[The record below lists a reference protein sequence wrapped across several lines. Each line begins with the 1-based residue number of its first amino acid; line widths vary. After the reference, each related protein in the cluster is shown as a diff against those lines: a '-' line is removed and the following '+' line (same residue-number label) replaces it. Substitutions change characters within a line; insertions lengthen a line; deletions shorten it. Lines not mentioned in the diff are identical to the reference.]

1 MLLTELQVLKE
12 LEEEIQEVTS
22 KEIDLF
28 EPKEEIDPMSQ
39 MCTGTVSEIL
49 RRIYVILRKLFITK
63 KEVELEVCGAT
74 LQANNPLQERREGQ
88 EEEILKKFRILAEI
102 KRKEKLLE
110 ILFWAEIEKNQKIP
124 LGNHCLNIPKGW
136 KIFVMEKTE
145 NQKAKDLEGFS
156 NFIQSFYNSTSQ
168 PKTVL
173 DHFAF

>member
-39 MCTGTVSEIL
+39 MCIGTVSEIL

-88 EEEILKKFRILAEI
+88 EEEEGPAETA
-102 KRKEKLLE
+102 RAGPHERHDGRV
-110 ILFWAEIEKNQKIP
+110 NR
-124 LGNHCLNIPKGW
+124 
-136 KIFVMEKTE
+136 
-145 NQKAKDLEGFS
+145 
-156 NFIQSFYNSTSQ
+156 
-168 PKTVL
+168 
-173 DHFAF
+173 